1 MEGQRKEEQTM
12 EGTEQKT
19 VNTVPTSTGTGSK
32 KIMRLQFHTISNTR
46 IRRKTDYN

>member
-12 EGTEQKT
+12 EGTDQKT
-19 VNTVPTSTGTGSK
+19 ANTVPTSTGTGSE